1 MPTITLTIDTETL
14 AAMQRGEAVQLTG
27 TLRAK
32 KAKEPARLT
41 PEQEALFHGV
51 SELANKKAPTLSIAR
66 LWKDIKARL
75 SDEHPADVLD
85 ALEVCLDWTEGAEEK
100 AYYFTSD
107 YAQWR
112 DRAAMDWFAS
122 EDARGVWRKARGL
135 A

>member
-51 SELANKKAPTLSIAR
+51 SEMVNMKAPALSIGR
-66 LWKDIKARL
+66 LWKDIKTRL

-85 ALEVCLDWTEGAEEK
+85 ALEMCLDWVQGAEEK
-100 AYYFTSD
+100 AIYFVND

-112 DRAAMDWFAS
+112 ERAQMDLFAA
-122 EDARGVWRKARGL
+122 EDARAVWRKARGL